1 MLNKYA
7 ITQTFKIKS
16 SSVLIKCLVA
26 LHVMAVFAAIFN
38 TLTLSYKTVI
48 IALVLISLWRY
59 MKREMAAKAFSIRFS
74 SISGWEVAMLDD
86 SFNAVEILPATVI
99 TPYLIVLNFKM
110 PDKQKHIVLIVK
122 DALTDDEYRQL
133 KVQLRISGLQKSD

>member
-7 ITQTFKIKS
+7 ITQTFKIKPS
-16 SSVLIKCLVA
+16 STLIKCLVA
-26 LHVMAVFAAIFN
+26 LHVMAVFAAILN
-38 TLTLSYKTVI
+38 TLALSYKVII

-59 MKREMAAKAFSIRFS
+59 LKWGVAAKAFSIRFS
-74 SISGWEVAMLDD
+74 SILGWEVAMLDD
-86 SFNAVEILPATVI
+86 SFNAVEILPKTVI

-133 KVQLRISGLQKSD
+133 KVQLRISGLQKE

>member
-16 SSVLIKCLVA
+16 SSLLIKCLVA

-38 TLTLSYKTVI
+38 TLELSYKVII
-48 IALVLISLWRY
+48 IALVIISLWRY
-59 MKREMAAKAFSIRFS
+59 VKREVAAKAFSIRFS

-86 SFNAVEILPATVI
+86 SFDAIEILPTTVI
-99 TPYLIVLNFKM
+99 TPYLIVLHFKM

-122 DALTDDEYRQL
+122 DALTYDEYRQL
-133 KVQLRISGLQKSD
+133 KVQLRISGLQKE

>member
-133 KVQLRISGLQKSD
+133 KVQLRISGLQKE

>member
-16 SSVLIKCLVA
+16 SSLLIKCLVV

-38 TLTLSYKTVI
+38 TLELSYKIII
-48 IALVLISLWRY
+48 IALVIISLWRY
-59 MKREMAAKAFSIRFS
+59 VKREVAAKAFSIRFS

-86 SFNAVEILPATVI
+86 SFDAIEILPTTVI

-122 DALTDDEYRQL
+122 DALTDNEYRQL
-133 KVQLRISGLQKSD
+133 KVQLRISGLQKE